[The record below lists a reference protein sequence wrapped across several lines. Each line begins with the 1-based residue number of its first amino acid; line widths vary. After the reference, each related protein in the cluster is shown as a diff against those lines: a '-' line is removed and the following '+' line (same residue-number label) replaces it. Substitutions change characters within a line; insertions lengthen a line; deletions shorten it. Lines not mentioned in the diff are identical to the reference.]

1 MSTKS
6 FADLG
11 ASRPVVDALT
21 EGGVTVPFPVQRMV
35 LPDALA
41 GRDVLVKSPTGSGKT
56 IAFAV
61 PLVERIEAT
70 DPRPSGLV
78 LAPTRELACQIVEHI
93 RPLARSRALS
103 VAAVYGGAGIERQS
117 QLARRAHIL
126 VATPGRLEDLI
137 ERGTVKL
144 DRVRILVLDEAD
156 RMLDMGFRPPVDRIV
171 SLIPRKR
178 QTLFFSATLHGEV
191 NRIARAYTLDPRRHE
206 HAHAQTNERRGEVHH
221 RFVSVTS
228 DSKLDALVRE
238 LHDED
243 RGLTLVFVRTK
254 RGADRLVKRLRARDV
269 QALAMHG
276 NKSQSQREKALARF
290 GSGHIDTLVATDVAA
305 RGLDVDDITH
315 VINFDVPD
323 DRDGYVHRVGRT
335 GRAGRTGVGVTFVGP
350 DQATDVHRIASGLAL
365 NREFALSGL
374 SPTANDTAAS
384 RRRRSSRRV
393 RQPRHNRG
401 R

>member
-1 MSTKS
+1 MSVQS

-21 EGGVTVPFPVQRMV
+21 GGGITAAFPVQRLV

-41 GRDVLVKSPTGSGKT
+41 GRDVMVKSPTGSGKT

-61 PLVERIEAT
+61 PLVERLDAT
-70 DPRPSGLV
+70 NPRPSALV
-78 LAPTRELACQIVEHI
+78 LAPTRELVRQIVDEI
-93 RPLARSRALS
+93 RPLANARALS

-117 QLARRAHIL
+117 KLARRAHIL
-126 VATPGRLEDLI
+126 VATPGRLEDLL
-137 ERGTVKL
+137 ERGAVKL

-171 SLIPRKR
+171 SLMPRKR

-191 NRIARAYTLDPRRHE
+191 NRIAREYTVDPCRHE
-206 HAHAQTNERRGEVHH
+206 HTHAQELRGEVHH
-221 RFVSVTS
+221 RFVAVTS

-254 RGADRLVKRLRARDV
+254 RGADRLVKRLRARDIE
-269 QALAMHG
+269 ALAMHG
-276 NKSQSQREKALARF
+276 NKSQPQREKALARF
-290 GSGHIDTLVATDVAA
+290 ESGRVGTLVATDVAA

-315 VINFDVPD
+315 VINFDAPD
-323 DRDGYVHRVGRT
+323 DGDSYVHRIGRT
-335 GRAGRTGVGVTFVGP
+335 GRAGRRGVGVTFVGP
-350 DQATDVHRIASGLAL
+350 EQAEEVHGIARRLSLGDEF
-365 NREFALSGL
+365 RETGL
-374 SPTANDTAAS
+374 SPNGRRTEAPHRGRRGGS
-384 RRRRSSRRV
+384 RRRNHH
-393 RQPRHNRG
+393 PRG

>member
-6 FADLG
+6 FEALG
-11 ASRPVVDALT
+11 ASRPVAEALAKGGIRDA
-21 EGGVTVPFPVQRMV
+21 FPVQRLV

-61 PLVERIEAT
+61 PLVDRIEAG
-70 DPRPSGLV
+70 DPRPSALV
-78 LAPTRELACQIVEHI
+78 LAPTRELVQQIVEEM
-93 RPLARSRALS
+93 RPLAKVRALS
-103 VAAVYGGAGIERQS
+103 VAAVYGGAGIEPQIKR
-117 QLARRAHIL
+117 ARRAHIL

-137 ERGTVKL
+137 ERRAVKL

-171 SLIPRKR
+171 ELIPRNR

-191 NRIARAYTLDPRRHE
+191 ARIAHAYTRDPRRHE
-206 HAHAQTNERRGEVHH
+206 HAHSQEQRGEVDH
-221 RFVSVTS
+221 RFVSVTP
-228 DSKLDALVRE
+228 DSKLRALVHE
-238 LHDED
+238 LRDSD

-254 RGADRLVKRLRARDV
+254 RGADRLVKRLRAQDI

-276 NKSQSQREKALARF
+276 NKTQSQREKALARF
-290 GSGHIDTLVATDVAA
+290 GRGHVDTLVATDVAA

-315 VINFDVPD
+315 VINFDAPD

-350 DQATDVHRIASGLAL
+350 DQADDVRRIASGLSL
-365 NREFALSGL
+365 QGEFAQAGL
-374 SPTANDTAAS
+374 SRNGATRS
-384 RRRRSSRRV
+384 GGRRRGRRRR
-393 RQPRHNRG
+393 
-401 R
+401 

>member
-6 FADLG
+6 FAELG
-11 ASRPVVDALT
+11 ASPPVVKALT
-21 EGGVTVPFPVQRMV
+21 DGGITAAFPVQRLV

-56 IAFAV
+56 IAFAL
-61 PLVERIEAT
+61 PLVERLEAT
-70 DPRPSGLV
+70 DPRPSALV
-78 LAPTRELACQIVEHI
+78 LAPTRELACQIVEDI
-93 RPLARSRALS
+93 RPLARARALS

-117 QLARRAHIL
+117 KLARRAHIL
-126 VATPGRLEDLI
+126 VATPGRLQDLI
-137 ERGTVKL
+137 ERGTVRL

-171 SLIPRKR
+171 GLIPRKR

-191 NRIARAYTLDPRRHE
+191 DRIAREYTVDPRRHE
-206 HAHAQTNERRGEVHH
+206 HAHPQERRGEVHH
-221 RFVSVTS
+221 RFVPVTA

-238 LHDED
+238 LRHDG

-254 RGADRLVKRLRARDV
+254 RGADRLVKRLRARDIE
-269 QALAMHG
+269 ALAMHG

-290 GSGHIDTLVATDVAA
+290 GSGHVDTLVATDVAA

-315 VINFDVPD
+315 VINFDAPD

-335 GRAGRTGVGVTFVGP
+335 GRAGRTGVGVTFVGQE
-350 DQATDVHRIASGLAL
+350 QATDVQRIASGLAL
-365 NREFALSGL
+365 NREFARSGL
-374 SPTANDTAAS
+374 SPAANDTGAAH
-384 RRRRSSRRV
+384 RRRSGRGARR
-393 RQPRHNRG
+393 PRHNTAR
-401 R
+401 